1 MSRKLFTAALLG
13 ALLGA
18 CAGLPPKPAPP
29 QLHEEVPLAGVS
41 TPGTG
46 QWPDAQWW
54 TRYRDPQLNALIELA
69 LRGAPTLAAAQT
81 RFDSAVQTVRAASAA
96 AGVRADGSATWTRQ
110 RLSDSGLIPPQFL
123 GFHWYS
129 QADLGLQFSYDFDF
143 WGKQRALIESVVDQ
157 VHAAEAERGAAAL
170 SLTSAVTDT
179 YFGWQ
184 SDQAR
189 LELAQLISDGAA
201 QVRKLSQLRVDSG
214 IDTPDLLSQ
223 ADANLA
229 EAREQVVE
237 LQGSAQLRLVALA
250 ALAGVAPKGL
260 PELRAIPLPRV
271 DSQLPANVGIDLIAR
286 RPDIVASRWRVESA
300 ARNVDEARAEFFPDI
315 SIKALAG
322 LSAID
327 MDQLFR
333 ASSRVFNFGP
343 ALHLPIF
350 DAGLIRARYGVS
362 QAELDAA
369 VASYN
374 ATLIDAA
381 RDLATQA
388 LTAQQVDAIRKERNV
403 RLSAAAS
410 LYDSAT
416 ARARQ
421 GLTDDRTTLT
431 VELQVL
437 QQRDALLAI
446 DTRAL
451 SADIALTR
459 ALGGGYTAPAQPAKK
474 H

>member
-1 MSRKLFTAALLG
+1 MSCRALTAALG
-13 ALLGA
+13 CALLSA
-18 CAGLPPKPAPP
+18 CAGLPPKPSPP
-29 QLHEEVPLAGVS
+29 QLHEEVPLAGIS
-41 TPGTG
+41 MSGLG
-46 QWPDAQWW
+46 NWPDAQWW
-54 TRYRDPQLNALIELA
+54 TRYQDPQLNTLIELA

-96 AGVRADGSATWTRQ
+96 AGVRADASATWTRQ
-110 RLSDSGLIPPQFL
+110 RLSDSGLIPPKFL
-123 GFHWYS
+123 GFNWYS

-143 WGKQRALIESVVDQ
+143 WGKQHAVIESVVDQ

-170 SLTSAVTDT
+170 SLTSAVADT
-179 YFGWQ
+179 YFGWL

-189 LELAQLISDGAA
+189 LALAQAIGDGAVV
-201 QVRKLSQLRVDSG
+201 VRKLNQLRVDAG

-229 EAREQVVE
+229 AAREQVAE
-237 LQGSAQLRLVALA
+237 LEGSAQLRRVALA
-250 ALAGVAPKGL
+250 ALAGVAPDAL
-260 PELRAIPLPRV
+260 PPLSARPLPRV

-300 ARNVDEARAEFFPDI
+300 ARNVDEARADFFPDI

-327 MDQLFR
+327 MDKLFR

-369 VASYN
+369 VVAYN

-388 LTAQQVDAIRKERNV
+388 LTAQQVEARREQRNV
-403 RLSAAAS
+403 QLAATSA
-410 LYDSAT
+410 LYDSAA

-421 GLTDDRTTLT
+421 GLADDRMTLT
-431 VELQVL
+431 SEVQML
-437 QQRDALLAI
+437 QQRDALLII
-446 DTRAL
+446 DNQAL

-459 ALGGGYTAPAQPAKK
+459 ALGGGYTAPARLAKD